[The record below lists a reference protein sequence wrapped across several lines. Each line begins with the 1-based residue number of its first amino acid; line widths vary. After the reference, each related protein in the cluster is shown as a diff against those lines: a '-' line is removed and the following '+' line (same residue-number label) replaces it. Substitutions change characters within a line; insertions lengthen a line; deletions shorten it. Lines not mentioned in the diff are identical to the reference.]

1 MKTYIVKT
9 LTRDHV
15 YNFRL
20 ILSTQKYRLSGIS
33 VPVSAKKISAIS
45 VAAKT
50 NIGRSLIIRSYGD
63 DCLIKSQDC
72 LIKLYLCLLR
82 VYMRMAALFKTI
94 PFVQLLGLTIPFAR

>member
-15 YNFRL
+15 YNFRS

-45 VAAKT
+45 AKT
-50 NIGRSLIIRSYGD
+50 NIGRALIIRSYGD

-82 VYMRMAALFKTI
+82 VCMRMAALFKTI